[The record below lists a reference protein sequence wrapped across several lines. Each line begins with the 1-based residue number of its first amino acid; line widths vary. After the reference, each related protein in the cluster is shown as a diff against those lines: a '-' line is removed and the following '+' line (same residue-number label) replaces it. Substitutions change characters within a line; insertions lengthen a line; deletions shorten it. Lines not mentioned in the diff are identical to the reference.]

1 MRYKFIGGSLGKGEK
16 KPRKKIDMSEGQC
29 DLEKIIMLIL
39 TLTGKKKEQKKK
51 KDKNLLLTKQTTKK
65 NYKNSDIPH
74 CSHNCNKTNL
84 LLTKK
89 TRKKNYK
96 NSDIP
101 HCSHNCNKTNQH
113 IVILLEN
120 LCSLKFFHVLQDSF
134 KVPHLMDQGYK
145 VNTSANYIHAY
156 NESRFFYHKTS
167 KCY

>member
-51 KDKNLLLTKQTTKK
+51 KDKNLLLTKKTT
-65 NYKNSDIPH
+65 
-74 CSHNCNKTNL
+74 
-84 LLTKK
+84 
-89 TRKKNYK
+89 KKNYK